1 MGDPLGQFGLNT
13 VYGSVWADTVA
24 GPYEKDGLCGEP
36 PKFVRNASLRAA
48 PQQVDEQQGLLL
60 REVGLKGKGP

>member
-1 MGDPLGQFGLNT
+1 M
-13 VYGSVWADTVA
+13 YGSVWADTVA